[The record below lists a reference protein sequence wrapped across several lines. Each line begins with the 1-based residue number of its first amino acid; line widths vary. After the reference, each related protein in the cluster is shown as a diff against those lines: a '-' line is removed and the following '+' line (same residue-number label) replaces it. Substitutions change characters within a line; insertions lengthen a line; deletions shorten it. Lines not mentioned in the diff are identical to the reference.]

1 MDNYIKSIFTASLF
15 SSYFCPPKVD
25 IFYFLV
31 SLKRKGGDRRGG
43 GETYLFD
50 GFWYLILMLKKY
62 RLLPVS
68 QKLKSLNFQV
78 TSHYKNKNI

>member
-1 MDNYIKSIFTASLF
+1 MDNDIKSIFTASLF

-43 GETYLFD
+43 QG
-50 GFWYLILMLKKY
+50 LIFLMD
-62 RLLPVS
+62 
-68 QKLKSLNFQV
+68 FG
-78 TSHYKNKNI
+78 I